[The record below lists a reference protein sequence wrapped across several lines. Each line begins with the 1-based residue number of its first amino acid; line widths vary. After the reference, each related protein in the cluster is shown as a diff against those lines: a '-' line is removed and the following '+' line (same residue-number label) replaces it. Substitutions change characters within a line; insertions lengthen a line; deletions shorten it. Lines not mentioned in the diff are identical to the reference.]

1 MKCRWLGEKIFIG
14 IFGSTL
20 HSLLY
25 SSLSCLTESCSFGK
39 GFKDPLPLHQLDIKV
54 VGDQA
59 YACMRI

>member
-1 MKCRWLGEKIFIG
+1 MQVVRGKRFSLEFLGQLCIVFCI
-14 IFGSTL
+14 
-20 HSLLY
+20 

-59 YACMRI
+59 YACMRL